1 MTKRRLAA
9 IAAVVIVAAG
19 LLAVYISRQRTG
31 VATGGAAGGYVRL
44 EGPTQLT
51 YDELVTLGSTAQLDA
66 ALKDKLHALTSTPF
80 ISNEA
85 YYRGAQPLRPELKGL
100 GRTLRVVTWNIERG
114 LELDGI
120 ILLFTNPEEFL
131 AQARRNKPDA
141 DIAQMRRDIE
151 VLRSADVIALN
162 EVDWGLK
169 RTGYRAV
176 VQELGNA
183 LNMNWAYGVEFVEVD
198 PISLGTETLEGW
210 EGEAER
216 QQLLAEIAVDHSKL
230 KALHGTA
237 VLSRYPLVAARLEPF
252 KTVAYDW
259 FAGERKPLSP
269 LESGKRLSANAAFL
283 EKVSRQVRRGGRTSL
298 IVTLDVPDLKEKRLT
313 PATHLE
319 SNAPPDS
326 RRLEMR
332 EPLAT
337 LRDIRNPVILAGD
350 LNTTGADSSPTSI
363 KKQVFQRL
371 GHAEFW
377 VNTVAKYATG
387 VGLAYDVV
395 RGGLNTYKNQDDPL
409 HRQEHPVLW
418 AQPRGTDVRRP
429 RGLSL
434 SGRLCL

>member
-1 MTKRRLAA
+1 M
-9 IAAVVIVAAG
+9 
-19 LLAVYISRQRTG
+19 
-31 VATGGAAGGYVRL
+31 
-44 EGPTQLT
+44 
-51 YDELVTLGSTAQLDA
+51 
-66 ALKDKLHALTSTPF
+66 
-80 ISNEA
+80 
-85 YYRGAQPLRPELKGL
+85 
-100 GRTLRVVTWNIERG
+100 TWNIERG

-131 AQARRNKPDA
+131 AQARRNRPDA

-151 VLRSADVIALN
+151 VLRSADVIVLN

-313 PATHLE
+313 VAATHLE

-326 RRLEMR
+326 RRREMR
-332 EPLAT
+332 ELLAT

-371 GHAEFW
+371 GRAEFW

-395 RGGLNTYKNQDDPL
+395 RGGLNTYKNQDDPTAKNIPFFGPNP
-409 HRQEHPVLW
+409 EAEMFDVLEGFRFRDGFAFDFRGNESRTINGTNGTLANSNQRDGKGFATTFEFPRTLELVGKMKLDW
-418 AQPRGTDVRRP
+418 ILVKAYATDPRGDHQTYRFAPQFARDLASVNYALPRR
-429 RGLSL
+429 LSDHNPISADL
-434 SGRLCL
+434 PFK